1 MSFIGP
7 NTTADRGAEEMY
19 NPRRWRRPYTPASA
33 FAESLYEAYH
43 VWLNAA
49 RSTFEISLDDE
60 YGEMYEEGA
69 VYDLWVAWYDR
80 SRQKGAY
87 VENFERGTDCYNTV
101 IMPAVHELRSVLNAI
116 EASDISFYSP
126 YARKSIIRK
135 MDRFE
140 ENVETL
146 FDLQTRR
153 EAFAMGM
160 MDRVGEKSLVSTLGE
175 LGLID
180 KILHH
185 SII

>member
-1 MSFIGP
+1 
-7 NTTADRGAEEMY
+7 
-19 NPRRWRRPYTPASA
+19 
-33 FAESLYEAYH
+33 
-43 VWLNAA
+43 
-49 RSTFEISLDDE
+49 
-60 YGEMYEEGA
+60 
-69 VYDLWVAWYDR
+69 
-80 SRQKGAY
+80 
-87 VENFERGTDCYNTV
+87 
-101 IMPAVHELRSVLNAI
+101 MPAVHELRSVLNAI